1 MHQKMNVLF
10 FQIFVQK
17 GQFWKEKRKISKQ
30 IIKFEHS
37 IVFVFSSQKENSL
50 EFFLIILYRGPLPIF
65 Y

>member
-50 EFFLIILYRGPLPIF
+50 EFFL
-65 Y
+65 